1 MFLAWA
7 SLNKVHSD
15 YFQLWPK
22 VGFLSRVSESS
33 GPGVVPRRTD
43 LAIGVAIELCAGA
56 ASHTVGVCGICSS
69 CIERCPSLDG
79 LVI

>member
-7 SLNKVHSD
+7 NLNKVQGD
-15 YFQLWPK
+15 NFQLWPK

-43 LAIGVAIELCAGA
+43 LAIGVEIKLCTGA
-56 ASHTVGVCGICSS
+56 ASHTVGACGNCSS